1 MLTELS
7 IENGSTNRSATIAQS
22 IQTIRLGAFFSSIR
36 RRTTAII
43 SQFAMRLILTVSLKE
58 NSFHVHPSAFSIIC
72 RTSSRSASVRER
84 FLVKAARNAGKE
96 P

>member
-43 SQFAMRLILTVSLKE
+43 SQFAMRLILTVSLKIVSMFIPP
-58 NSFHVHPSAFSIIC
+58 SFLSSAAPAPALRPSGNGFW
-72 RTSSRSASVRER
+72 
-84 FLVKAARNAGKE
+84 
-96 P
+96 